1 MLRDR
6 LLGSV
11 LTKAIRDWLLWTVIA
26 IVTLVAIAAMYVGI
40 MSTAGDAYI
49 AMMED
54 FPEAL
59 SNVYGT
65 QDGTSAGMVMA
76 AMYEIMGP
84 IVLLTYAIGL
94 GSSAAVGE
102 EEAGTLPILLSSPLR
117 RRSILAA
124 KTIVAA
130 VGVVVITVAMWLAVE
145 LFTTVVDMDTSRYD
159 VFGASVQLLGM
170 VFLFGALSLGIS
182 AWRGSSGL
190 GIAAAA
196 GLAVFS
202 YFISTLLPVVEE
214 LADVARL
221 TPWYL
226 YSGADAIYH
235 GIDLWL
241 LGLAVALATALLG
254 LGMFTLDRRDL
265 KG

>member
-6 LLGSV
+6 LLGNV
-11 LTKAIRDWLLWTVIA
+11 FTKAIRDWLLWTVIA
-26 IVTLVAIAAMYVGI
+26 TIALVAIAAMYVGI
-40 MSTAGDAYI
+40 MSTAGDAYVQ
-49 AMMED
+49 MMED

-59 SNVYGT
+59 ANVYGT
-65 QDGTSAGMVMA
+65 QDGTATGMAMA

-84 IVLLTYAIGL
+84 IVLLAYAIGL

-102 EEAGTLPILLSSPLR
+102 EESGTLPILLSSPLR
-117 RRSILAA
+117 RRSILLA
-124 KTIVAA
+124 KTVVAA
-130 VGVVVITVAMWLAVE
+130 LGVVIITVAMWLAME
-145 LFTTVVDMDTSRYD
+145 LFTTIFAMDTAGYD

-170 VFLFGALSLGIS
+170 VFLFGALALGVS
-182 AWRGSSGL
+182 AWRGSSAL

-202 YFISTLLPVVEE
+202 YFFTTMLPIVED
-214 LADVARL
+214 LAEVAKF

-226 YSGADAIYH
+226 YTGAEAIYG
-235 GIDLWL
+235 GIDIVL
-241 LGLAVALATALLG
+241 LGIAALLAVALFG
-254 LGMFTLDRRDL
+254 GGMYTLERRDL